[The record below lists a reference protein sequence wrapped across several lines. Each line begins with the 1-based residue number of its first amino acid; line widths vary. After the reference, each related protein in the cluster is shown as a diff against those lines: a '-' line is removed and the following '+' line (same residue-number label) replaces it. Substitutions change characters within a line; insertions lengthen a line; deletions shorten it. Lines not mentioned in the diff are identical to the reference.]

1 MAVKRQSN
9 FLGQQRVDVPHL
21 RAMESAVA
29 ADFDA
34 LGGVAMA
41 GNTPLVL
48 SGFQLSTATASGAPA
63 AALEMVVASGVI
75 LHPTASESGT
85 ILAVSDDA
93 DVEVLSSTN
102 PKVTGAFVAGV
113 VNYVAIDLTRTA
125 DAATSD
131 LVKFLDPTT
140 LSEIPRTVPLGRV
153 LDFKIVI
160 TTLDPSALPHLCP
173 IAKVTTDAGNNVSA
187 ITDIRPMM
195 FRLALG
201 GSAPNIQH
209 SFPWS
214 GGRQEGV
221 STSDAFDGGDKV
233 ITSLKAWQDAVMT
246 RLWELGGGD
255 RWYSASSDREV
266 KLVYGQPVLGNGDN
280 FQWTLGTNT
289 VQWTSLQLAF
299 CNSPAVYNTIT
310 NGTSTLLDG
319 ECLYVDVNRSTDAA
333 ALTMQRAVRS
343 TLGAPT
349 IPGSRVVIAWRRGN
363 EVFFKDKQYEA
374 GRSFAPVASTTTT
387 GTVKLSATA
396 LNPADPIVVP
406 LQTGGSLVHTALT
419 SGFTGAHFTGNG
431 SGAGVRGDGGATG
444 VGVRGLGGATS
455 GVGGQFIGG
464 TGSHGLTSTGEGA
477 GHGGSFTGG
486 ATDGTYGVTAT
497 SGATNGN
504 GIRGIGTG
512 TGTGVRGEGGGGV
525 AAVGVDGV
533 GGPGGAGVR
542 GTGGASTGPG
552 VLGQGTGTGAGVE
565 GTSSTTA
572 GSFGVLGRA
581 TGSAEAAVRGSGGV
595 ATSAIGVQG
604 SGSGNSA
611 GVEGTGAGTGAGV
624 HGITSATGAGPG
636 VRGAVNASATN
647 GDGVEGTG
655 KGTGVG
661 VRAIAGG
668 TGVAIVANVNSDTAT
683 GGVEINAPNGSAG
696 TTAAINNSTDLL
708 KLRNLRNVN
717 GSICMISMLHAD
729 ATSARDGWTIY
740 TERIADGDVDLF
752 LRPVIDGVLST
763 TTGLKFDANAATLEG
778 RVADTHNIGSSAVP
792 FRQVTTR
799 AIAMPPVGPIQI
811 TGTNMSIAVGA
822 TGLLP
827 VWANTATRSIS
838 KLTGGVPGQVVVLYN
853 SNDPAL
859 SGSGV
864 AIQINQGVGANNDIH
879 LDGTPVGGFSL
890 TAQSTLTLML
900 IPQQSGVSLW
910 QEIGRKA
917 S

>member
-63 AALEMVVASGVI
+63 SALEMVVAGGVI

-201 GSAPNIQH
+201 GSTPNIQH
-209 SFPWS
+209 TFPWS

-289 VQWTSLQLAF
+289 VQWISLQLAF

-319 ECLYVDVNRSTDAA
+319 ECLYVDVNRSTDAT

-419 SGFTGAHFTGNG
+419 SGFAGAHFTGNG

-444 VGVRGLGGATS
+444 VGVRGLGGVGDGA
-455 GVGGQFIGG
+455 GGQFIGG
-464 TGSHGLTSTGEGA
+464 LNSHGVTSTGDGA

-486 ATDGTYGVTAT
+486 ATNGTYGVTAT
-497 SGATNGN
+497 SAATNGN
-504 GIRGIGTG
+504 GVRGIGTG

-572 GSFGVLGRA
+572 GSFGVIGRA
-581 TGSAEAAVRGSGGV
+581 TGSAEAAVHGSGGV

-604 SGSGNSA
+604 FGSGNSA
-611 GVEGTGAGTGAGV
+611 GVEGKGAGTGAGV

-636 VRGAVNASATN
+636 VRGAVNALATN

-655 KGTGVG
+655 KGTGTG
-661 VRAIAGG
+661 VVAVAGASGRAI
-668 TGVAIVANVNSDTAT
+668 DAT
-683 GGVEINAPNGSAG
+683 GGSLGGARVS
-696 TTAAINNSTDLL
+696 TSSTAAAAVNSAHDAFQMRSTATAA
-708 KLRNLRNVN
+708 
-717 GSICMISMLHAD
+717 GSKNMMSMLHAAAD
-729 ATSARDGWTIY
+729 GGDDGWTIHS
-740 TERIADGDVDLF
+740 ERITEDDVDL
-752 LRPVIDGVLST
+752 VYSSVVDGVVSQKLRYDLST
-763 TTGLKFDANAATLEG
+763 NTLLPGVDEVLKVGSEAT
-778 RVADTHNIGSSAVP
+778 RVAAVSSHVLNLG
-792 FRQVTTR
+792 RNSTTSDVTL
-799 AIAMPPVGPIQI
+799 
-811 TGTNMSIAVGA
+811 SGA
-822 TGLLP
+822 
-827 VWANTATRSIS
+827 N
-838 KLTGGVPGQVVVLYN
+838 
-853 SNDPAL
+853 PAL
-859 SGSGV
+859 TPNRSFIKITESGSGIITIN
-864 AIQINQGVGANNDIH
+864 AGAQGQILV
-879 LDGTPVGGFSL
+879 LLFRSVGGSAGFSDGAGNVNL
-890 TAQSTLTLML
+890 STATFTPSPNDTITFIYDLGT
-900 IPQQSGVSLW
+900 W
-910 QEIGRKA
+910 YEISRSA
-917 S
+917 N